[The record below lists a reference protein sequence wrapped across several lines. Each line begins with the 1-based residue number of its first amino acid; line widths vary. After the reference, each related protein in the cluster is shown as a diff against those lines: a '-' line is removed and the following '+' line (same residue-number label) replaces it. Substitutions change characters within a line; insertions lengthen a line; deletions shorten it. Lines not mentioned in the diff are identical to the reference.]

1 MYICLW
7 NRIVGN
13 TELSAFLLH
22 WLQIHTLS
30 YEELQ
35 QRITELDPEMEREI
49 EELRKRYQA
58 KRQPII
64 DAIDAKKR
72 RLQKY

>member
-1 MYICLW
+1 L
-7 NRIVGN
+7 V
-13 TELSAFLLH
+13 A
-22 WLQIHTLS
+22 QIHTLS

-35 QRITELDPEMEREI
+35 QRIAELDPEMEREI
-49 EELRKRYQA
+49 EELQKRYQA